1 MVPLTALLLC
11 LAAAYN
17 GVRMDPEQFGINIVP
32 YYIDAKLQPHVLS
45 VEQLQSHSATD
56 LDFLLAHTDQ
66 AIPSLEAC
74 FSLFAEPLIYR
85 HDLFPA
91 VFFSS
96 YCCDYLRQHSSYC
109 IGEAGL
115 WR

>member
-1 MVPLTALLLC
+1 MPLTALWPC

-32 YYIDAKLQPHVLS
+32 YYIDANLQPHVLS

-74 FSLFAEPLIYR
+74 FSLLAEPLIYR
-85 HDLFPA
+85 RDLFPA

-96 YCCDYLRQHSSYC
+96 HCCD
-109 IGEAGL
+109 
-115 WR
+115 